1 MYYGYFCGIL
11 AATRP
16 SLSLLLLLLLLPLLL
31 LLLLFLLL
39 LLLQFDLAF
48 LHFLLV
54 VLAHEHERVQGQDAA
69 GHRADVDREH
79 HVVVLG
85 GVSLDELLGVQIG

>member
-1 MYYGYFCGIL
+1 MCVIL

-16 SLSLLLLLLLLPLLL
+16 SSLS

-39 LLLQFDLAF
+39 SLLLFLLFFLLLLLLELNLA
-48 LHFLLV
+48 LLDFLLV
-54 VLAHEHERVQGQDAA
+54 VLAHKHERVQGENAA

-85 GVSLDELLGVQIG
+85 RVGFNQLFRV